1 LIRAGF
7 QLPASS
13 QRVNKI
19 IEITKKIEKSADDQL
34 AALFLSYIRYT
45 PPPADP
51 FSDVE
56 SYPAMKFL
64 LPVNSQTGFIAWFGH
79 SVANSHFAPKA
90 TRMRGGLNS
99 AGGSVA
105 EKGAPDG
112 GQQQFLAALG
122 GILQS
127 STLVSNAAQD
137 PASIPV
143 VPKIVFETDI
153 RLSW

>member
-1 LIRAGF
+1 VAGDGDQSWNRARF
-7 QLPASS
+7 QFPASS

-90 TRMRGGLNS
+90 TRMRGGLDS

-105 EKGAPDG
+105 EKGLLMEVSSN
-112 GQQQFLAALG
+112 FLRHSGVCCSPLR
-122 GILQS
+122 LYL
-127 STLVSNAAQD
+127 TLRK
-137 PASIPV
+137 IP
-143 VPKIVFETDI
+143 PPYP
-153 RLSW
+153 